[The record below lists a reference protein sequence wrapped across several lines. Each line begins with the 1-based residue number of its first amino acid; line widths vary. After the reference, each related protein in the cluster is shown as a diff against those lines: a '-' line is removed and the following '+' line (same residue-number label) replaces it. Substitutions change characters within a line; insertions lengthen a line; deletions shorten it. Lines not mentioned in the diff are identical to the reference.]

1 MNYPQAATTVNNR
14 QTSILR
20 PTYAEIDLSALGH
33 NLAEIKRLVSPNV
46 KILGVVKANAY
57 GHGDIPVSRYLIS
70 HGVDMLGVALPQEAV
85 KLRENGI
92 SDPILVFYG
101 SEPET
106 AHLYRSHNLQLTVNS
121 LSQAELF
128 RNALPAGEKIFCH
141 LKVDTGMGRVGVWY
155 EDAPA
160 VAERIVRMECFELV
174 GMYSHCATSDG
185 EDDDY
190 LDMQIDRFRRTVT
203 RMQSAGI
210 ELRHI
215 HLANSGAIIR
225 RPEAYF
231 TMVRPGIMLY
241 GSTPSASLTGR
252 IPLHEPLT
260 WRSEISFSK
269 NVPAG
274 TSISYGRRYITQR
287 PTQIVTVPVG
297 YADGYFRSLTNK
309 AHVLINGKR
318 YPVVGTVC
326 MDQIMVDVGDGDSV
340 SIGDKVTLLGK
351 NGDDA
356 ISVWELASHAGTI
369 PYEILCAISARVP
382 RIYKYE

>member
-1 MNYPQAATTVNNR
+1 
-14 QTSILR
+14 
-20 PTYAEIDLSALGH
+20 
-33 NLAEIKRLVSPNV
+33 
-46 KILGVVKANAY
+46 
-57 GHGDIPVSRYLIS
+57 
-70 HGVDMLGVALPQEAV
+70 
-85 KLRENGI
+85 
-92 SDPILVFYG
+92 
-101 SEPET
+101 
-106 AHLYRSHNLQLTVNS
+106 